1 MIDNWQL
8 YRFSASTALAAIELS
23 NRAVMMFHTMA
34 ETMYDM
40 LSPGPALQHRQRRLT
55 HATASQAAGGTAVV
69 RAQPADFRE
78 GVTNAY
84 QVCLNAYSYC
94 LKLQLQF
101 KCIQSCWIG
110 VVVDVRRRSSHIY
123 GNFAMG

>member
-1 MIDNWQL
+1 MILEVAGWVLEIRKTDL
-8 YRFSASTALAAIELS
+8 LKTPSFPFLLILFSSASTALAFIELS

-40 LSPGPALQHRQRRLT
+40 LSPGPALHNRQRRLNQMP
-55 HATASQAAGGTAVV
+55 HARAGGSALT

-84 QVCLNAYSYC
+84 QVGFL
-94 LKLQLQF
+94 
-101 KCIQSCWIG
+101 
-110 VVVDVRRRSSHIY
+110 
-123 GNFAMG
+123 